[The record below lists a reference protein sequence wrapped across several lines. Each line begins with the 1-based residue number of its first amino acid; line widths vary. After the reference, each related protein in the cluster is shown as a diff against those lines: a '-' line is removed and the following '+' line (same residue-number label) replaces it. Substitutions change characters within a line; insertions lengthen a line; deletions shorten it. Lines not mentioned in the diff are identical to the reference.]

1 MKKTFTAVVRAAFL
15 LSLILLFSSCSMEN
29 PNIKDQ
35 AQGFDN
41 EMSEEVPKNHTP
53 MPQTPEAE
61 QVFAYPKD
69 QISQDRTEM
78 LKPIYETVSLKYL
91 QASKACE
98 ILGRIA
104 SDCIFAEGCRSNLLV
119 IKAFPQ
125 DMAKV
130 RRLAGLIDV
139 PSPRIM
145 IESRVVE
152 VLENELDNIG
162 ISWASNA
169 SGLKFV
175 VSEQGV
181 KFDSISAAISALI
194 SSGKAKLIA
203 NPSIATIDDH
213 EASVNIGS
221 KIPFAV
227 PVSSNSSSSQ
237 WAVQYIDAGVS
248 LKITP
253 RLGEKGLITVNIHP
267 EVSSISE
274 WRATSAGEFPVIS
287 TRNADTC
294 LEIMNGQTI
303 VIGGLINETDRENMS
318 KIPFAGD
325 IPVIKELFSKRT
337 TERTRTEVVFLITPR
352 VI

>member
-1 MKKTFTAVVRAAFL
+1 MKNIFSIVFRAVFL
-15 LSLILLFSSCSMEN
+15 LILILSLSSCSAEN
-29 PNIKDQ
+29 PNTTGSV
-35 AQGFDN
+35 QGLDG
-41 EMSEEVPKNHTP
+41 EISEEVPKNHTP

-61 QVFAYPKD
+61 QIFAYPKD
-69 QISQDRTEM
+69 QLSQGRTEM

-98 ILGRIA
+98 ILGKIA
-104 SDCIFAEGCRSNLLV
+104 SDCIFAEGQRSNLLV

-125 DMAKV
+125 EIAKI
-130 RRLAGLIDV
+130 RRLASLIDV

-152 VLENELDNIG
+152 VSENELDNIG
-162 ISWASNA
+162 VAWSSN
-169 SGLKFV
+169 SNGLKFV
-175 VSEQGV
+175 VSEQGI
-181 KFDSISAAISALI
+181 KFDNVSAAISALI
-194 SSGKAKLIA
+194 SSGNAKLIA
-203 NPSIATIDDH
+203 NPSIATIDGH

-253 RLGEKGLITVNIHP
+253 RLGEKGLITVSIHP

-287 TRNADTC
+287 TRNADTY
-294 LEIMNGQTI
+294 LEITNGQTI

-325 IPVIKELFSKRT
+325 IPIIKELFSKKT
-337 TERTRTEVVFLITPR
+337 TEKTRTEVVFLITPR